1 MSFVKSVKFAPFY
14 LFSLLPFWIIFAISR
29 FAYFFLFVVFG
40 YRKKVVYQ
48 NLKNSFPNKSKE
60 EIHSDAKRFYKHF
73 CEVFLESVKLLT
85 IPSKQIKK
93 RYAFKNIEL
102 LEEFYNDQKSIILYA
117 AHLGNWE
124 WMTSL
129 QLQTQ
134 YQMYSFYQKQ
144 SNGYFN
150 EFMIHVRERFGNLCI
165 ESQSGFKILLQNTK
179 QKNLT
184 ITYVVG
190 DQSPM
195 SKSSM
200 HWTRFLNQD
209 TAFLV
214 GADRMAKKCN
224 QQLIYPH
231 VTQKKKGYYEIEF
244 KVIEMDSE
252 VEPIEIYANLL
263 EKNIKEHPELWLWS
277 HRRWKRKRNTEI
289 NLN

>member
-1 MSFVKSVKFAPFY
+1 MSFVKLVKFAPFY
-14 LFSLLPFWIIFAISR
+14 LLSLLPFWIIFGISY
-29 FAYFFLFVVFG
+29 FAYFLLFVVFG

-48 NLKNSFPNKSKE
+48 NLKNSFPNKSE
-60 EIHSDAKRFYKHF
+60 AEIHVDAKSFYKHF

-93 RYAFKNIEL
+93 RYSFKNPDL
-102 LEEFYNDQKSIILYA
+102 LEKFYNQKKSLIIYA
-117 AHLGNWE
+117 AHFGNWE

-129 QLQTQ
+129 QLQTK

-150 EFMIHVRERFGNLCI
+150 DFMIHVRERFGNLCI
-165 ESQSGFKILLQNTK
+165 ESQSGFKVLLQNTK

-195 SKSSM
+195 SNSTM
-200 HWTRFLNQD
+200 HWTNFLNQD

-231 VTQKKKGYYEIEF
+231 ITQDKKGYYEIEF
-244 KVIEMDSE
+244 KVIAMGSDI
-252 VEPIEIYANLL
+252 EPIEIYANLL
-263 EKNIKEHPELWLWS
+263 QKNIEEQPELWLWS
-277 HRRWKRKRNTEI
+277 HRRWKRKRNLTT
-289 NLN
+289 N

>member
-1 MSFVKSVKFAPFY
+1 MG
-14 LFSLLPFWIIFAISR
+14 LFI
-29 FAYFFLFVVFG
+29 LFVVFG

-48 NLKNSFPNKSKE
+48 NLKNSFPNKSE
-60 EIHSDAKRFYKHF
+60 AEIHLDAKSFYKHF

-93 RYAFKNIEL
+93 RYSFKNPDL
-102 LEEFYNDQKSIILYA
+102 LEEFYNQKKSLIIYA
-117 AHLGNWE
+117 AHFGNWE

-129 QLQTQ
+129 QLQTK

-150 EFMIHVRERFGNLCI
+150 DFMIHVRERFGNLCI
-165 ESQSGFKILLQNTK
+165 ESQSGFKVLLQNTK

-195 SKSSM
+195 SNSTM
-200 HWTRFLNQD
+200 HWTNFLNQD

-231 VTQKKKGYYEIEF
+231 ITQDKKGYYEIEF
-244 KVIEMDSE
+244 KVIAMGSDI
-252 VEPIEIYANLL
+252 EPIEIYANLL
-263 EKNIKEHPELWLWS
+263 QKNIEEQPELWLWS
-277 HRRWKRKRNTEI
+277 HRRWKRKRNLTT
-289 NLN
+289 N

>member
-1 MSFVKSVKFAPFY
+1 MSFAKSVKFAPFY
-14 LFSLLPFWIIFAISR
+14 LLSVLPFWIIFAFSR
-29 FAYFFLFVVFG
+29 FAYFFLFIVFG

-48 NLKNSFPNKSKE
+48 NLRNSFPNKSEE
-60 EIHSDAKRFYKHF
+60 EIHSDAKSFYKHF

-85 IPSKQIKK
+85 IQSKQIKK

-102 LEEFYNDQKSIILYA
+102 LDKFYQNQKSIILYA
-117 AHLGNWE
+117 AHIGNWE

-150 EFMIHVRERFGNLCI
+150 EFMIHVRERFGNLCV
-165 ESQSGFKILLQNTK
+165 ESQSGFKVLLQNTK

-195 SKSSM
+195 SKSSI

-244 KVIEMDSE
+244 KIIDMDSQI
-252 VEPIEIYANLL
+252 EPIEIYANLL
-263 EKNIKEHPELWLWS
+263 EKNIEKHPELWLWS
-277 HRRWKRKRNTEI
+277 HRRWKRKRKTEV

>member
-1 MSFVKSVKFAPFY
+1 MSFAKSVKFAPFY

-29 FAYFFLFVVFG
+29 FAYFFLFIVFG

-48 NLKNSFPNKSKE
+48 NLRNSFPNKSDE
-60 EIHSDAKRFYKHF
+60 EIHSDAKSFYKHF

-93 RYAFKNIEL
+93 RYAFKNMEL
-102 LEEFYNDQKSIILYA
+102 LNKFYDKQKSIILYA

-144 SNGYFN
+144 SNVYFN
-150 EFMIHVRERFGNLCI
+150 EFMIHVRERFGNICI
-165 ESQSGFKILLQNTK
+165 ESQSGFKVLFQNTK

-184 ITYVVG
+184 ITYVIG

-200 HWTRFLNQD
+200 YWTDFLNQD
-209 TAFLV
+209 TPFLV

-231 VTQKKKGYYEIEF
+231 VTQKKTGYYEIEF
-244 KVIEMDSE
+244 KVIDMDSRI
-252 VEPIEIYANLL
+252 EPVEIYANLL
-263 EKNIKEHPELWLWS
+263 EKNIEDHPELWLWS
-277 HRRWKRKRNTEI
+277 HRRWKRKRNTEV

>member
-1 MSFVKSVKFAPFY
+1 MSFAKSVKFAPLY
-14 LFSLLPFWIIFAISR
+14 LFSLLPFWILFVISR
-29 FAYFFLFVVFG
+29 FAYFFLFIIFG

-48 NLKNSFPNKSKE
+48 NLRNSFPNKSGE
-60 EIHSDAKRFYKHF
+60 EIHSDAKSFYKHF

-85 IPSKQIKK
+85 IPGKQIKK
-93 RYAFKNIEL
+93 RYAFRNIEL
-102 LEEFYNDQKSIILYA
+102 LDKFYDNQKSIILYA

-144 SNGYFN
+144 SNRYFN

-165 ESQSGFKILLQNTK
+165 ESQSGFKVLLQNTK

-184 ITYVVG
+184 ITYVIG

-200 HWTRFLNQD
+200 HWTDFLNQD

-231 VTQKKKGYYEIEF
+231 VTQKKTGYYEIEF
-244 KVIEMDSE
+244 KVIDMDSKI
-252 VEPIEIYANLL
+252 EPIEIYANLL
-263 EKNIKEHPELWLWS
+263 QKNIEDHPELWLWS
-277 HRRWKRKRNTEI
+277 HRRWKRKRNTEV

>member
-1 MSFVKSVKFAPFY
+1 MSFVKLVKFAPFY
-14 LFSLLPFWIIFAISR
+14 LLSLLPFWIIFRISY
-29 FAYFFLFVVFG
+29 FAYFILFVVFG

-48 NLKNSFPNKSKE
+48 NLKNSFPNKSE
-60 EIHSDAKRFYKHF
+60 AEIHVDAKSFYKHF

-93 RYAFKNIEL
+93 RYSFKNPDL
-102 LEEFYNDQKSIILYA
+102 LEKFYNQKKSLIIYA
-117 AHLGNWE
+117 AHFGNWE

-129 QLQTQ
+129 QLQTK

-150 EFMIHVRERFGNLCI
+150 DFMIHVRERFGNLCI
-165 ESQSGFKILLQNTK
+165 ESQSGFKVLLQNTK

-195 SKSSM
+195 SNSTM
-200 HWTRFLNQD
+200 HWTNFLNQD

-231 VTQKKKGYYEIEF
+231 ITQDKKGYYEIEF
-244 KVIEMDSE
+244 KVIAMGSDI
-252 VEPIEIYANLL
+252 EPIEIYANLL
-263 EKNIKEHPELWLWS
+263 QKNIEEQPELWLWS
-277 HRRWKRKRNTEI
+277 HRRWKRKRNLTT
-289 NLN
+289 N

>member
-14 LFSLLPFWIIFAISR
+14 LLSLLPFWIIFGISY
-29 FAYFFLFVVFG
+29 FAYFLLFVVFG

-48 NLKNSFPNKSKE
+48 NLKNSFPNKSE
-60 EIHSDAKRFYKHF
+60 AEIHVDAKSFYKHF

-93 RYAFKNIEL
+93 RYSFKNPDL
-102 LEEFYNDQKSIILYA
+102 LEKFYNQKKSLIIYA
-117 AHLGNWE
+117 AHFGNWE

-129 QLQTQ
+129 QLQTK

-150 EFMIHVRERFGNLCI
+150 DFMIHVRERFGNLCI
-165 ESQSGFKILLQNTK
+165 ESQSGFKVLLQNTK

-195 SKSSM
+195 TNSTM
-200 HWTRFLNQD
+200 HWTNFLNQD

-231 VTQKKKGYYEIEF
+231 ITQDKKGYYEIEF
-244 KVIEMDSE
+244 KVIAMGSDI
-252 VEPIEIYANLL
+252 EPIEIYANLL
-263 EKNIKEHPELWLWS
+263 QKNIEEQPELWLWS
-277 HRRWKRKRNTEI
+277 HRRWKRKRNLTT
-289 NLN
+289 N

>member
-1 MSFVKSVKFAPFY
+1 MSFVKLVKFAPFY
-14 LFSLLPFWIIFAISR
+14 LLSLLPFWIIFRISY
-29 FAYFFLFVVFG
+29 FAYFILFVVFG

-48 NLKNSFPNKSKE
+48 NLKNSFPNKSE
-60 EIHSDAKRFYKHF
+60 VEIHLDAKSFYKHF

-93 RYAFKNIEL
+93 RYSFKNPDL
-102 LEEFYNDQKSIILYA
+102 LEKFYNQKKSLIIYA
-117 AHLGNWE
+117 AHFGNWE

-129 QLQTQ
+129 QLQTK

-150 EFMIHVRERFGNLCI
+150 DFMIHVRERFGNLCI
-165 ESQSGFKILLQNTK
+165 ESQSGFKVLLQNTK

-195 SKSSM
+195 SNSTM
-200 HWTRFLNQD
+200 HWTNFLNQD

-231 VTQKKKGYYEIEF
+231 ITQDKKGYYEIEF
-244 KVIEMDSE
+244 KVIAMGSDI
-252 VEPIEIYANLL
+252 EPIEIYANLL
-263 EKNIKEHPELWLWS
+263 QKNIEEQPELWLWS
-277 HRRWKRKRNTEI
+277 HRRWKRKRNLTT
-289 NLN
+289 N

>member
-1 MSFVKSVKFAPFY
+1 MSFVKLVKFAPFY
-14 LFSLLPFWIIFAISR
+14 LLSLLPFWIIFRISY
-29 FAYFFLFVVFG
+29 FAYFILFVVFG

-48 NLKNSFPNKSKE
+48 NLKNSFPNKSE
-60 EIHSDAKRFYKHF
+60 AEIHLDAKSFYKHF

-93 RYAFKNIEL
+93 RYSFKNPDL
-102 LEEFYNDQKSIILYA
+102 LEKFYNQKKSLIIYA
-117 AHLGNWE
+117 AHFGNWE

-129 QLQTQ
+129 QLQTK

-150 EFMIHVRERFGNLCI
+150 DFMIHVRERFGNLCI
-165 ESQSGFKILLQNTK
+165 ESQSGFKVLLQNTK

-195 SKSSM
+195 SNSTM
-200 HWTRFLNQD
+200 HWTNFLNQD

-231 VTQKKKGYYEIEF
+231 ITQDKKGYYEIEF
-244 KVIEMDSE
+244 KVIAMDSDI
-252 VEPIEIYANLL
+252 EPIEIYANLL
-263 EKNIKEHPELWLWS
+263 QKNIEEQPELWLWS
-277 HRRWKRKRNTEI
+277 HRRWKRKRNLTT
-289 NLN
+289 N

>member
-1 MSFVKSVKFAPFY
+1 MSFAKSVKFAPFY

-29 FAYFFLFVVFG
+29 FAYFFLFIVFG

-48 NLKNSFPNKSKE
+48 NLRNSFPNKSDE
-60 EIHSDAKRFYKHF
+60 EIHSDAKSFYKHF

-93 RYAFKNIEL
+93 RYAFKNMEL
-102 LEEFYNDQKSIILYA
+102 LNKFYDKQKSIILYA

-144 SNGYFN
+144 SNVYFN
-150 EFMIHVRERFGNLCI
+150 EFMIHVRERFGNICI
-165 ESQSGFKILLQNTK
+165 ESQSGFKVLFQNTK

-184 ITYVVG
+184 ITYVIG

-200 HWTRFLNQD
+200 YWTDFLNQD
-209 TAFLV
+209 TPFLV

-231 VTQKKKGYYEIEF
+231 VTQKKTGYYEIEF
-244 KVIEMDSE
+244 KVIDMDSRI
-252 VEPIEIYANLL
+252 EPVEIYANLL
-263 EKNIKEHPELWLWS
+263 EKNITEHPELWLWS

>member
-1 MSFVKSVKFAPFY
+1 MSFVKLVKFAPFY
-14 LFSLLPFWIIFAISR
+14 LLSLLPFWIIFRISY
-29 FAYFFLFVVFG
+29 FAYFILFVVFG

-48 NLKNSFPNKSKE
+48 NLKNSFPNKSE
-60 EIHSDAKRFYKHF
+60 AEIHLDAKSFYKHF

-93 RYAFKNIEL
+93 RYSFKNPDL
-102 LEEFYNDQKSIILYA
+102 LEKFYNQKKSLIIYA
-117 AHLGNWE
+117 AHFGNWE

-129 QLQTQ
+129 QLQTK

-150 EFMIHVRERFGNLCI
+150 DFMIHVRERFGNLCI
-165 ESQSGFKILLQNTK
+165 ESQSGFKVLLQNTK

-195 SKSSM
+195 SNSTM
-200 HWTRFLNQD
+200 HWTNFLNQD

-231 VTQKKKGYYEIEF
+231 ITQDKKGYYEIEF
-244 KVIEMDSE
+244 KVIAMGSDI
-252 VEPIEIYANLL
+252 EPIEIYANLL
-263 EKNIKEHPELWLWS
+263 QKNIEEQPELWLWS
-277 HRRWKRKRNTEI
+277 HRRWKRKRNLTT
-289 NLN
+289 N